1 MSELATAEESV
12 ITLPESEPIESMT
25 TGSGP
30 SSTYT
35 FDEAFQEKIV
45 ALALRDATF
54 MGRAEGLIRPEYFE
68 STAHAALV
76 NITNRYYEKYR
87 KIPGDKA
94 TLSHLIK
101 HDVINKV
108 ITKEMAAACVRALVD
123 RKPEDIEAG
132 LNPGLFQIDVS
143 DRDYV
148 VDQVSTFARNKATG
162 QAILES
168 VEDLDRN
175 DFDRIHERIRKAL
188 DVGAHQ
194 DAGIYDYGET
204 IEARTHERLERAAG
218 KLPPTGITT
227 GHHEFD
233 KLLYHK
239 GWGRKELSVLLGAA
253 KMGKTTALID
263 FGISACGSA
272 QKHNVLYVTLE
283 VSAQIIAERLDAR
296 VSETKM
302 NELDKN
308 IHTVKSAVQV
318 FMKNAGKF
326 IIQEFPSGS
335 MKVSDLRRLI
345 ERFKSKGIVFDLV
358 VVDYA
363 DLMQPERMTDST
375 TENSKSVYVN
385 LRGLAMQEGF
395 ALLTATQTN
404 REGAKKAVATATDV
418 AEDFNKIRIAD
429 VVISLNKTDEEKK
442 LNECRLHFAA
452 CRNQAGGFTVR
463 IRQEIDKMKFF
474 AEYLGE
480 D

>member
-1 MSELATAEESV
+1 MSALAVEAGGTSGIPASA
-12 ITLPESEPIESMT
+12 PIETMT
-25 TGSGP
+25 AGVAP
-30 SSTYT
+30 SSLYT
-35 FDEAFQEKIV
+35 FDEPFQEKIV
-45 ALALRDATF
+45 ALSLRDPAF
-54 MGRAEGLIRPEYFE
+54 VARAEGLIRPEYFE
-68 STAHAALV
+68 ATAHAALV
-76 NITNRYYEKYR
+76 NIANRYYETYR
-87 KIPGDKA
+87 KTPGDKTTIA
-94 TLSHLIK
+94 HLIRR
-101 HDVINKV
+101 DLINKV
-108 ITKEMAAACVRALVD
+108 ITKEIATACVRALTD
-123 RKPEDIEAG
+123 RKQADIDAG
-132 LNPGLFQIDVS
+132 LAPGLFQVDVS

-148 VDQVSTFARNKATG
+148 VDQVATFARNRAVS

-168 VEDLDRN
+168 VEDVDKN
-175 DFDRIHERIRKAL
+175 DFDRINKRMREAL
-188 DVGAHQ
+188 DVGAHS
-194 DAGIYDYGET
+194 DTGMYDYGESV
-204 IEARTHERLERAAG
+204 EARTHERLDRAAG

-253 KMGKTTALID
+253 KMGKTTALLD

-272 QKHNVLYVTLE
+272 EKHNVLYVTLE
-283 VSAQIIAERLDAR
+283 VSAKIIADRLDAR
-296 VSETKM
+296 VSDTKM
-302 NELDKN
+302 SDLDKN

-326 IIQEFPSGS
+326 IIQEFPSGM

-345 ERFKSKGIVFDLV
+345 ERYKSKGTIFDLV
-358 VVDYA
+358 VLDYA
-363 DLMQPERMTDST
+363 DLMQPERLTDST

-404 REGAKKAVATATDV
+404 RDGAKKAVATATDV

-429 VVISLNKTDEEKK
+429 VVISINKTDEERKVG
-442 LNECRLHFAA
+442 ECRLHFAA

-463 IRQEIDKMKFF
+463 VRQEVEKMKFF
-474 AEYLGE
+474 AEFLGE